1 MASIDG
7 GMQDAAL
14 IKGRHGL
21 LSLTGPSGDA
31 HREPLDSVSGSPHSA
46 QKTPLR
52 RGFFLRAQRRSS
64 SLYRTS
70 SGRLDHELLELNR
83 QAGPPAS
90 RAVESRVC
98 PYEGRMP
105 IVSVVPVVGMRT
117 GAVFDYMAAVAHYQG
132 AEWAARPRGIGQG
145 STRSNLGP
153 HHGSGALWCGPIILL
168 SAVGPGWTGS
178 FA

>member
-52 RGFFLRAQRRSS
+52 RGFF
-64 SLYRTS
+64 
-70 SGRLDHELLELNR
+70 
-83 QAGPPAS
+83 
-90 RAVESRVC
+90 V
-98 PYEGRMP
+98 
-105 IVSVVPVVGMRT
+105 
-117 GAVFDYMAAVAHYQG
+117 
-132 AEWAARPRGIGQG
+132 WAAAGQWPFSRRVDGIPGFVHLQVMLPCFA
-145 STRSNLGP
+145 TRNL
-153 HHGSGALWCGPIILL
+153 
-168 SAVGPGWTGS
+168 
-178 FA
+178 

>member
-105 IVSVVPVVGMRT
+105 IVSVVPRCGDADRRRLRLHSRR
-117 GAVFDYMAAVAHYQG
+117 GAL
-132 AEWAARPRGIGQG
+132 PRGPNG
-145 STRSNLGP
+145 L
-153 HHGSGALWCGPIILL
+153 
-168 SAVGPGWTGS
+168 PG
-178 FA
+178 